1 MTSSNA
7 PAVDLDLLRELF
19 LLEPHKPAASV
30 LRRARAAGGQLVPLV
45 LSVVEREGTAMG
57 SGTRGE
63 LARMR
68 VRSSVYENIAEKVS
82 AMPGAHVVKGP
93 SLAVHYPPGL
103 LRPSGD
109 LDVVVKGEQT
119 LWAVTHQ
126 LLADWPM
133 AEINLTIQRLEGD
146 WHLVLVL
153 NWPSQEEPLGDPEF
167 NVEISTLA
175 FSGEP
180 GGVPPRIALP
190 PDDVVADILMLAEE
204 RFQRPFGL
212 KDYLDLALVLG
223 GSRAPAVRPLA
234 DQAAALRL
242 APELLELCEGT
253 RAWPSL
259 AASVPSELLDALQQP
274 SVQEL
279 RRRATGD
286 KARPRTSLPPD
297 AAAALGQ
304 EALLALTTSLPV
316 HGMLLARRTSTAVP
330 AAGLRFRSFS
340 RGTLIRTPVADF
352 LLVTGE
358 VVDPDQYAAALA
370 ELPDVFPL

>member
-1 MTSSNA
+1 MTSPTA

-45 LSVVEREGTAMG
+45 LSVAEREGTAMG
-57 SGTRGE
+57 SGTRAE
-63 LARMR
+63 LVRMR
-68 VRSSVYENIAEKVS
+68 ARSGIYDDIARRVS
-82 AMPGAHVVKGP
+82 AVPGARVVKGP
-93 SLAVHYPPGL
+93 SLAAHYPPGV

-109 LDVVVKGEQT
+109 LDVVVEGEQT
-119 LWAVTHQ
+119 LWAVADQ
-126 LLADWPM
+126 VLADWPV
-133 AEINLTIQRLEGD
+133 AEINLAIQRLKGD

-153 NWPSQEEPLGDPEF
+153 NWPSREEPLGDPEF

-190 PDDVVADILMLAEE
+190 PDGVVADILMLAEE

-212 KDYLDLALVLG
+212 KDSLDLALVLAG
-223 GSRAPAVRPLA
+223 DRAPAARPLA

-242 APELLELCEGT
+242 APELLELCERT

-259 AASVPSELLDALQQP
+259 AASVPSRLLDALQQP

-279 RRRATGD
+279 RRRATGE
-286 KARPRTSLPPD
+286 KPLPREFLPPD
-297 AAAALGQ
+297 AAAALGRA
-304 EALLALTTSLPV
+304 ALRALTTGLPV
-316 HGMLLARRTSTAVP
+316 HGMLLGRRTPSMAPT
-330 AAGLRFRSFS
+330 AGLRFRSFS

-352 LLVTGE
+352 LMVTEE